1 MLFFLIFS
9 TGLTQPN
16 EIGKKKE
23 ILNETFSTNEKEIR
37 MGKIYKTNDALDPV
51 IKWRV
56 TEKALLAGA
65 CLCEQFPRVAAGGH
79 EVSA

>member
-1 MLFFLIFS
+1 LLFFLIFS

-51 IKWRV
+51 IK
-56 TEKALLAGA
+56 
-65 CLCEQFPRVAAGGH
+65 
-79 EVSA
+79 